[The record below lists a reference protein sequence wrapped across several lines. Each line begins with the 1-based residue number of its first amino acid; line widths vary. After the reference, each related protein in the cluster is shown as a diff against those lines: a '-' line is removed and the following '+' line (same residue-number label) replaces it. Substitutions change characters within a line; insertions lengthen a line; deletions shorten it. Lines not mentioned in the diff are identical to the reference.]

1 MTARWQ
7 FLLQQLDLPAATGV
21 DTARWEHFQYAHLN
35 DDGTFRIENKSRQIA
50 WSWLASAEGIAEA
63 VLYGTSSAY
72 VSINQDEA
80 AEKIRYA
87 KSVYYAIRGIRLP
100 KLTHDSMLALEFD
113 NGARLLS
120 LPARPPRGK
129 SRFNIYLDEFAHVMY
144 DREIYTAALPIISK
158 GGRLRVGSSPMG
170 ASGVFWE
177 LYSEAMRRYPG
188 YVRKA
193 SPWWEVYALC
203 TNAREARKLAPGMPT
218 AERVAR
224 YGTERLQVIYDNMP
238 EDDFRQEYE
247 CEFVDEATAWI
258 TWEEIR
264 NIQDAELDCLMVSGV
279 DAAMNAISTL
289 QNWVPRG
296 KTELA
301 HVAGVDVGRTR
312 NTTEIYVIGLSREGS
327 FPLRLAITLDNVDF
341 DGQYAVMDRL
351 LRAIPI
357 VSMWIDMNGIG
368 RNLAENLEGR
378 FPGKAKGMTFTN
390 ATKALW
396 SSDVKMLVQQ
406 HKARIPTDRDL
417 AYQIHSI
424 KRKVTAARNT
434 VFDTDTNEKHHA
446 DRYWAWALALSAAKI
461 LSGGSGMTVQE
472 Y

>member
-1 MTARWQ
+1 
-7 FLLQQLDLPAATGV
+7 
-21 DTARWEHFQYAHLN
+21 
-35 DDGTFRIENKSRQIA
+35 
-50 WSWLASAEGIAEA
+50 
-63 VLYGTSSAY
+63 
-72 VSINQDEA
+72 
-80 AEKIRYA
+80 
-87 KSVYYAIRGIRLP
+87 
-100 KLTHDSMLALEFD
+100 
-113 NGARLLS
+113 
-120 LPARPPRGK
+120 
-129 SRFNIYLDEFAHVMY
+129 
-144 DREIYTAALPIISK
+144 
-158 GGRLRVGSSPMG
+158 
-170 ASGVFWE
+170 
-177 LYSEAMRRYPG
+177 
-188 YVRKA
+188 
-193 SPWWEVYALC
+193 
-203 TNAREARKLAPGMPT
+203 MPT

-264 NIQDAELDCLMVSGV
+264 SIQDAELDCLMVSGV

-301 HVAGVDVGRTR
+301 HVVGVDVGRTR

-351 LRAIPI
+351 LRAVPI

-396 SSDVKMLVQQ
+396 SSDAKMLVQQ
-406 HKARIPTDRDL
+406 HKARIPPDRDL

>member
-193 SPWWEVYALC
+193 
-203 TNAREARKLAPGMPT
+203 
-218 AERVAR
+218 
-224 YGTERLQVIYDNMP
+224 
-238 EDDFRQEYE
+238 
-247 CEFVDEATAWI
+247 
-258 TWEEIR
+258 
-264 NIQDAELDCLMVSGV
+264 
-279 DAAMNAISTL
+279 
-289 QNWVPRG
+289 
-296 KTELA
+296 
-301 HVAGVDVGRTR
+301 
-312 NTTEIYVIGLSREGS
+312 
-327 FPLRLAITLDNVDF
+327 
-341 DGQYAVMDRL
+341 
-351 LRAIPI
+351 
-357 VSMWIDMNGIG
+357 
-368 RNLAENLEGR
+368 
-378 FPGKAKGMTFTN
+378 
-390 ATKALW
+390 
-396 SSDVKMLVQQ
+396 
-406 HKARIPTDRDL
+406 
-417 AYQIHSI
+417 
-424 KRKVTAARNT
+424 
-434 VFDTDTNEKHHA
+434 
-446 DRYWAWALALSAAKI
+446 
-461 LSGGSGMTVQE
+461 
-472 Y
+472 